1 MSEILRL
8 DKYNDSNNTDHQN
21 LGDVYKNKKFPNDM
35 YLVYL
40 IKLKR
45 KALLFTEKKDMQN
58 LTEMCVCVCFF
69 GNYYFVSVTINLH
82 VDIMR
87 SS

>member
-21 LGDVYKNKKFPNDM
+21 LGVVYKNKKFPIDM

-45 KALLFTEKKDMQN
+45 KALLFTEKKKDMQN
-58 LTEMCVCVCFF
+58 LTEMCVCVFS
-69 GNYYFVSVTINLH
+69 NYYFVSVTINLH